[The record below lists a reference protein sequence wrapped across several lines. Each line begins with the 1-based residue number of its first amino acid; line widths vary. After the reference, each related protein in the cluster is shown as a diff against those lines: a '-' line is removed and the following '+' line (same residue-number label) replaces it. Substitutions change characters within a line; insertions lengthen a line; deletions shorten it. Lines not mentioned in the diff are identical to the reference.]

1 LTVVAA
7 ESAIGLALLIVLF
20 RNKKSIDVDDLS
32 ELKG

>member
-1 LTVVAA
+1 LSVVAA